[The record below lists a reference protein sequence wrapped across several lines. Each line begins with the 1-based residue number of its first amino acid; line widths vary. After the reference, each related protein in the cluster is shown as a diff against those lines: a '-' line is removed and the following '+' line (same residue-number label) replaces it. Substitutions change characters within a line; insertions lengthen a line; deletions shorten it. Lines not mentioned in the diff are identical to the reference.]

1 MLERSRLPMASNQPP
16 VTTPAQPYGE
26 IYDLGYKHYEGNRLG
41 RAHAIRALIFYSIK
55 RGLGIKKKWTAKLIP
70 IALYTI
76 AFVPAF
82 IVAGI
87 KAFVPTDDFVY
98 SYHDLNDFISLTL
111 FIFAAALGPEML
123 SDDRRENVLGL
134 YFSRALTR
142 LDYLLAK
149 IAAMG
154 ALLGSIAFGPP
165 LLLFVANVLLA
176 GNPISYFFD
185 HIGDVGRIFAY
196 GALTSAYLGS
206 IALVIAAY
214 TNRKGV
220 AGAIFI
226 GGLFMVT
233 AIANALFQALDA
245 AAGDYI
251 ILFSPVD
258 MIAALSAWV
267 WGEPTNMD
275 IASLPGYWYGL
286 AVVVTVAIAGL
297 VMYRRYLADE

>member
-1 MLERSRLPMASNQPP
+1 MASNQPP

-26 IYDLGYKHYEGNRLG
+26 IYDLGYKHYDGKRLG
-41 RAHAIRALIFYSIK
+41 RTHAIQALIVYSIK

-70 IALYTI
+70 FALYMI

-87 KAFVPTDDFVY
+87 KAFIPTDDFTY
-98 SYHDLNDFISLTL
+98 TYHDLNDFIFLTL

-134 YFSRALTR
+134 YFSRAITR

-154 ALLGSIAFGPP
+154 ILLGTIAFGPP
-165 LLLFVANVLLA
+165 LLLFIANVLLA
-176 GNPISYFFD
+176 DNPISYFFD
-185 HIGDVGRIFAY
+185 HFGDLGRIAAY
-196 GALTSAYLGS
+196 GILASAYLGAIS
-206 IALVIAAY
+206 LAIAAY

-226 GGLFMVT
+226 GGVLMI
-233 AIANALFQALDA
+233 AGIANALFEALDSGI
-245 AAGDYI
+245 GDYI
-251 ILFSPVD
+251 ILVD
-258 MIAALSAWV
+258 PFDLVAAISAWI

-275 IASLPGYWYGL
+275 IADLPGVWYGL
-286 AVVVTVAIAGL
+286 AVLATVALSALI
-297 VMYRRYLADE
+297 MYRRYLADE

>member
-1 MLERSRLPMASNQPP
+1 MASNQPP
-16 VTTPAQPYGE
+16 VTTPALPYGE
-26 IYDLGYKHYEGNRLG
+26 IYDLGYKHYDGKRLG
-41 RAHAIRALIFYSIK
+41 RAHAIKALIVYSIK

-70 IALYTI
+70 FVLYSV
-76 AFVPAF
+76 AFVPAL

-87 KAFVPTDDFVY
+87 KAFVPSDEFTY

-149 IAAMG
+149 ITAMG
-154 ALLGSIAFGPP
+154 ILLGTIAFGPP
-165 LLLFVANVLLA
+165 LLLFIANVLLA

-185 HIGDVGRIFAY
+185 HLDDLGRIAAY
-196 GALTSAYLGS
+196 GILVSAYLGAIS
-206 IALVIAAY
+206 LAIAAY

-226 GGLFMVT
+226 GGIFMIT
-233 AIANALFQALDA
+233 GIANALFEALDSA
-245 AAGDYI
+245 IGDYI
-251 ILFSPVD
+251 ILVD
-258 MIAALSAWV
+258 PGDLVSALSAWV
-267 WGEPTNMD
+267 WSEPTNMD
-275 IASLPGYWYGL
+275 IADLPGVWYGL
-286 AVVVTVAIAGL
+286 AVLATVALAGL
-297 VMYRRYLADE
+297 LMYRRYLADE

>member
-1 MLERSRLPMASNQPP
+1 MASNQQ
-16 VTTPAQPYGE
+16 PAQPYGE
-26 IYDLGYKHYEGNRLG
+26 IYDLGYKHYDGKRLG
-41 RAHAIRALIFYSIK
+41 RAHAIKALVVYSIK

-70 IALYTI
+70 FVLYTI

-87 KAFVPTDDFVY
+87 KALIPADEFSY

-149 IAAMG
+149 IGAMG
-154 ALLGSIAFGPP
+154 ILLGTIAFGPP

-176 GNPISYFFD
+176 NNPISYFFD
-185 HIGDVGRIFAY
+185 HIDDLGRIAAY
-196 GALTSAYLGS
+196 GTLASAYLGS
-206 IALVIAAY
+206 IALAIASY

-220 AGAIFI
+220 AAAIFI
-226 GGLFMVT
+226 GGIFML
-233 AIANALFQALDA
+233 AGIANALFQALDSA
-245 AAGDYI
+245 IGDYI
-251 ILFSPVD
+251 ILIDPGD
-258 MIAALSAWV
+258 LYLALSAWI
-267 WGEPTNMD
+267 WSEPTNMD
-275 IASLPGYWYGL
+275 IANIQGTWYGL
-286 AVVVTVAIAGL
+286 AVLTTIVLAGL
-297 VMYRRYLADE
+297 LMYRRYLADE

>member
-1 MLERSRLPMASNQPP
+1 MASNQPP
-16 VTTPAQPYGE
+16 ATTPIQPYGE
-26 IYDLGYKHYEGNRLG
+26 IYDLGYKHYDGKRLG
-41 RAHAIRALIFYSIK
+41 RAHAIQALIIYSIK
-55 RGLGIKKKWTAKLIP
+55 RGLGIKKKWTAKIIP
-70 IALYTI
+70 LVLYAV
-76 AFVPAF
+76 AFIPAF

-87 KAFVPTDDFVY
+87 KAFVPSDDFTY
-98 SYHDLNDFISLTL
+98 SYHDLNDFIFLTL

-154 ALLGSIAFGPP
+154 LLLGTIAFGPP

-176 GNPISYFFD
+176 DNPISYFFD
-185 HIGDVGRIFAY
+185 HIGDLGRIAAY
-196 GALTSAYLGS
+196 GTLASAYLGA
-206 IALVIAAY
+206 IALAIAAY

-226 GGLFMVT
+226 GGTLMI
-233 AIANALFQALDA
+233 AGIANALFEALDSGI
-245 AAGDYI
+245 GDYI
-251 ILFSPVD
+251 ILVD
-258 MIAALSAWV
+258 PLDLVDALSAWV

-275 IASLPGYWYGL
+275 MADLPGIWYGL
-286 AVVVTVAIAGL
+286 AVLATVCISAL
-297 VMYRRYLADE
+297 LMYRRYLADE

>member
-1 MLERSRLPMASNQPP
+1 MASNQPP
-16 VTTPAQPYGE
+16 TTTPAQPYGE
-26 IYDLGYKHYEGNRLG
+26 IYDLGYKHYDGKRLG
-41 RAHAIRALIFYSIK
+41 RTHAIQALIVYSIK
-55 RGLGIKKKWTAKLIP
+55 RGLGIKKKWTAKIIP
-70 IALYTI
+70 FILYTV

-87 KAFVPTDDFVY
+87 KAFFPIDDFTY
-98 SYHDLNDFISLTL
+98 NYHDLNDFIFLTL

-154 ALLGSIAFGPP
+154 ILLGTIAFGPP

-176 GNPISYFFD
+176 DNPITYFFD
-185 HIGDVGRIFAY
+185 HIGDLGRIAAY
-196 GALTSAYLGS
+196 GTLASAYLGAIS
-206 IALVIAAY
+206 LAIAAY

-226 GGLFMVT
+226 GGILM
-233 AIANALFQALDA
+233 ISGISNALFQALDSRL
-245 AAGDYI
+245 GDYI
-251 ILFSPVD
+251 ILVD
-258 MIAALSAWV
+258 PFDLVDALSAWV
-267 WGEPTNMD
+267 WGEPSEMD
-275 IASLPGYWYGL
+275 MADLPGIWYGL
-286 AVVVTVAIAGL
+286 AVLATVALSALI
-297 VMYRRYLADE
+297 MYRRYLADE

>member
-1 MLERSRLPMASNQPP
+1 MASNQPP

-26 IYDLGYKHYEGNRLG
+26 IYDLGYKHYDGKRLG
-41 RAHAIRALIFYSIK
+41 RAHAIKALIVYSMK

-70 IALYTI
+70 IGLYAT

-87 KAFVPTDDFVY
+87 KAFVPTDDFTY
-98 SYHDLNDFISLTL
+98 SYHDLNDFVAITL

-154 ALLGSIAFGPP
+154 ILLGTIAFGPP

-176 GNPISYFFD
+176 DNPISYFFD
-185 HIGDVGRIFAY
+185 HIGDIGRIAAY
-196 GALTSAYLGS
+196 GTLAAAYLGAIS
-206 IALVIAAY
+206 LAIAAF

-233 AIANALFQALDA
+233 AIANALFEALDA
-245 AAGDYI
+245 AVGDYI
-251 ILFSPVD
+251 ILFDPID
-258 MIAALSAWV
+258 LITALSAWI
-267 WGEPTNMD
+267 WSEPTNMEMAD
-275 IASLPGYWYGL
+275 LPGYWYAF
-286 AVVVTVAIAGL
+286 AVLVTVALSGML
-297 VMYRRYLADE
+297 MYRRYLADE

>member
-1 MLERSRLPMASNQPP
+1 VVSNQPP

-26 IYDLGYKHYEGNRLG
+26 IYDLGYKHYDGKRLG
-41 RAHAIRALIFYSIK
+41 RAHAIRALVIYSMK

-70 IALYTI
+70 IGLYAT

-87 KAFVPTDDFVY
+87 QAFVPSNDFTY
-98 SYHDLNDFISLTL
+98 SFHDLNDFIAITL
-111 FIFAAALGPEML
+111 FIYAAALGPEML

-154 ALLGSIAFGPP
+154 ILLGSIAFGPP
-165 LLLFVANVLLA
+165 LLLFIANVLLA
-176 GNPISYFFD
+176 DNPITYFFD
-185 HIGDVGRIFAY
+185 HLDDIARIAAY
-196 GALTSAYLGS
+196 GTLASAYLGS
-206 IALVIAAY
+206 ISLAIAAF

-233 AIANALFQALDA
+233 AISNALFEALDTGI
-245 AAGDYI
+245 GDYI
-251 ILFSPVD
+251 ILFDPID
-258 MIAALSAWV
+258 LITALSAWV
-267 WGEPTNMD
+267 WGEQINSD
-275 IASLPGYWYGL
+275 IADLPGVWYAL
-286 AVVVTVAIAGL
+286 AVVATVAISGL
-297 VMYRRYLADE
+297 LMYRRYLADD

>member
-1 MLERSRLPMASNQPP
+1 MSSNQPP
-16 VTTPAQPYGE
+16 GAAPTQPYGE
-26 IYDLGYKHYEGNRLG
+26 IYDLGYKHYDGKRLG
-41 RAHAIRALIFYSIK
+41 RTHAIQALIVYSFK

-70 IALYTI
+70 FLLYTV
-76 AFVPAF
+76 AFIPAF
-82 IVAGI
+82 IVSGI
-87 KAFVPTDDFVY
+87 QAFIPADDFTY
-98 SYHDLNDFISLTL
+98 TYNDLNDFIGLTL

-154 ALLGSIAFGPP
+154 VLLGTIAFGPP
-165 LLLFVANVLLA
+165 LILFIANVLLA
-176 GNPISYFFD
+176 DNPITYFFD
-185 HIGDVGRIFAY
+185 HFGDLGRIAAY
-196 GALTSAYLGS
+196 GILVSAYLGA

-226 GGLFMVT
+226 GGLLIVA
-233 AIANALFQALDA
+233 AIANALFQALDT
-245 AAGDYI
+245 GIRDYI
-251 ILFSPVD
+251 ILFDPVD
-258 MIAALSAWV
+258 LIDAISAWV
-267 WGEPTNMD
+267 WDEPTNMD
-275 IASLPGYWYGL
+275 IAVLQGGWYSL
-286 AVVVTVAIAGL
+286 AVLGTIAICSL